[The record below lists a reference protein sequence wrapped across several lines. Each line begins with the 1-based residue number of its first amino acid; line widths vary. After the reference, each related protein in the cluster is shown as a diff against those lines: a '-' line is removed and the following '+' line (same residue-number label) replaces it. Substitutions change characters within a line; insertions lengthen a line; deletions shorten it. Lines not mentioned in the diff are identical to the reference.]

1 MGINQGG
8 IEMILEIP
16 LWIVIVYL
24 VLLGLVTIHLCIGD
38 LLARIF
44 YKMLK
49 DKEKNNESDND
60 EH

>member
-1 MGINQGG
+1 
-8 IEMILEIP
+8 MILEIP

-38 LLARIF
+38 LLAQIF